1 MASGPTIGHLV
12 WLLSTK
18 WRTAV
23 DSAVAPFG
31 LTHAKYVVLATL
43 RDVTADVTAAD
54 VAARG
59 AGPSQRELADFAGLD
74 PVYVSKLAGGLEREG
89 LIERR
94 ADPRDTRIARLA
106 LTPRGVS
113 VIDDAVAV
121 VRPLMHQLTE
131 PLGGS
136 DGQPLE
142 ALARQLE
149 QLLAV
154 RPPEQAKETSWT
166 PQCSAPPSSARPR
179 KPTARS

>member
-1 MASGPTIGHLV
+1 MASEPTIGHLV

-43 RDVTADVTAAD
+43 RDVTA
-54 VAARG
+54 RG
-59 AGPSQRELADFAGLD
+59 AEPSQRELADFAGLD
-74 PVYVSKLAGGLEREG
+74 PVYVSKLAGGLERDG

-94 ADPRDTRIARLA
+94 ADSRDTRIARLA
-106 LTPRGVS
+106 LSPRGVG
-113 VIDDAVAV
+113 VTDDAVAV
-121 VRPLMHQLTE
+121 VRPLMHQLTQ
-131 PLGGS
+131 PLGGTDS
-136 DGQPLE
+136 PALE

-154 RPPEQAKETSWT
+154 KPQA
-166 PQCSAPPSSARPR
+166 
-179 KPTARS
+179 

>member
-1 MASGPTIGHLV
+1 METGRTIGHLV

-43 RDVTADVTAAD
+43 RDVTAGVAAD

-59 AGPSQRELADFAGLD
+59 AEPSQRELADFAGLD
-74 PVYVSKLAGGLEREG
+74 PVYVSKLAGGLERDG

-121 VRPLMHQLTE
+121 VRPLMHQLTQ

-136 DGQPLE
+136 GGQPLE

-154 RPPEQAKETSWT
+154 KPPE
-166 PQCSAPPSSARPR
+166 
-179 KPTARS
+179 

>member
-1 MASGPTIGHLV
+1 M

-31 LTHAKYVVLATL
+31 LTHAKYVVLATV
-43 RDVTADVTAAD
+43 RD

-59 AGPSQRELADFAGLD
+59 AEPSQRELADFAGLD
-74 PVYVSKLAGGLEREG
+74 PVYVSKLAGGLERDG

-121 VRPLMHQLTE
+121 VRPLMHQLTQ

-154 RPPEQAKETSWT
+154 KLPE
-166 PQCSAPPSSARPR
+166 
-179 KPTARS
+179 

>member
-1 MASGPTIGHLV
+1 MATVPTIGHLV

-43 RDVTADVTAAD
+43 RDVTA
-54 VAARG
+54 RG
-59 AGPSQRELADFAGLD
+59 ADPSRPSRPSQRELADFAGLD
-74 PVYVSKLAGGLEREG
+74 PVYVSKLAGGLERDG

-121 VRPLMHQLTE
+121 VRPLMHELTE

-154 RPPEQAKETSWT
+154 KPPE
-166 PQCSAPPSSARPR
+166 
-179 KPTARS
+179 

>member
-1 MASGPTIGHLV
+1 MTSGPTIGHLV

-43 RDVTADVTAAD
+43 RDVTADAD
-54 VAARG
+54 VAAARA

-74 PVYVSKLAGGLEREG
+74 PVYVSKLAGGLERDG

-121 VRPLMHQLTE
+121 VRPLMHQLTQ

-136 DGQPLE
+136 DGQLLE

-154 RPPEQAKETSWT
+154 KPPE
-166 PQCSAPPSSARPR
+166 
-179 KPTARS
+179 

>member
-1 MASGPTIGHLV
+1 MASEPTIGHLV

-43 RDVTADVTAAD
+43 RDVTA
-54 VAARG
+54 RG
-59 AGPSQRELADFAGLD
+59 AEPSQRELADFAGLD
-74 PVYVSKLAGGLEREG
+74 PVYVSKLAGGLERDG

-131 PLGGS
+131 PLGGL
-136 DGQPLE
+136 DGGPLE

-154 RPPEQAKETSWT
+154 
-166 PQCSAPPSSARPR
+166 
-179 KPTARS
+179 KPAE

>member
-1 MASGPTIGHLV
+1 MASEPTIGHLV

-43 RDVTADVTAAD
+43 RDVTA
-54 VAARG
+54 RG
-59 AGPSQRELADFAGLD
+59 AEPSQRELADFAGLD
-74 PVYVSKLAGGLEREG
+74 PVYVSKLAGGLERDG

-113 VIDDAVAV
+113 VIDAAVAV

-131 PLGGS
+131 PLGGL
-136 DGQPLE
+136 DGGPLE

-154 RPPEQAKETSWT
+154 
-166 PQCSAPPSSARPR
+166 
-179 KPTARS
+179 KPAE

>member
-1 MASGPTIGHLV
+1 MASEPTIGHLV

-43 RDVTADVTAAD
+43 RDVTA
-54 VAARG
+54 RG
-59 AGPSQRELADFAGLD
+59 AEPSQRELADFAGLD
-74 PVYVSKLAGGLEREG
+74 PVYVSKLAGGLERDG

-136 DGQPLE
+136 DGPALE
-142 ALARQLE
+142 AMARQLE

-154 RPPEQAKETSWT
+154 
-166 PQCSAPPSSARPR
+166 
-179 KPTARS
+179 KPAE

>member
-1 MASGPTIGHLV
+1 METIAMYIIYMASEPTIGHLV

-43 RDVTADVTAAD
+43 RDVTA
-54 VAARG
+54 RG
-59 AGPSQRELADFAGLD
+59 AEPSQRELADFAGLD
-74 PVYVSKLAGGLEREG
+74 PVYVSKLAGGLERDG
-89 LIERR
+89 LIERC
-94 ADPRDTRIARLA
+94 ADLHDTRIARLT
-106 LTPRGVS
+106 LTPRGVG

-121 VRPLMHQLTE
+121 VRPLMHHLTE
-131 PLGGS
+131 PLGGT
-136 DGQPLE
+136 DAPALE

-154 RPPEQAKETSWT
+154 KPAESLPE
-166 PQCSAPPSSARPR
+166 
-179 KPTARS
+179 

>member
-43 RDVTADVTAAD
+43 RDVTA
-54 VAARG
+54 RG
-59 AGPSQRELADFAGLD
+59 DEPSQRELADVAGLD
-74 PVYVSKLAGGLEREG
+74 PVYVSKLVGGLVRDR

-94 ADPRDTRIARLA
+94 ADARDTRIARLA
-106 LTPRGVS
+106 LTQRGVS
-113 VIDDAVAV
+113 VTDDAVAV
-121 VRPLMHQLTE
+121 VRALMHQLTE

-136 DGQPLE
+136 GGRRLA

-149 QLLAV
+149 ELLAV
-154 RPPEQAKETSWT
+154 KPPES
-166 PQCSAPPSSARPR
+166 PAR
-179 KPTARS
+179 

>member
-1 MASGPTIGHLV
+1 M

-43 RDVTADVTAAD
+43 RDVTARDVT
-54 VAARG
+54 G
-59 AGPSQRELADFAGLD
+59 GQPSQRELADFAGLD
-74 PVYVSKLAGGLEREG
+74 PVYVSKLVGGLERDG

-94 ADPRDTRIARLA
+94 ADPHDTRIARLA
-106 LTPRGVS
+106 LTTRGVS
-113 VIDDAVAV
+113 VVDDAVAV
-121 VRPLMHQLTE
+121 VRPLMCQLTE
-131 PLGGS
+131 PLDGPG
-136 DGQPLE
+136 GQPLE

-154 RPPEQAKETSWT
+154 KLPD
-166 PQCSAPPSSARPR
+166 
-179 KPTARS
+179 

>member
-1 MASGPTIGHLV
+1 VETGRTIGHLV

-31 LTHAKYVVLATL
+31 LTHAKYVVLATV
-43 RDVTADVTAAD
+43 RD

-59 AGPSQRELADFAGLD
+59 AEPSQRELADFAGLD
-74 PVYVSKLAGGLEREG
+74 PVYVSKLAGGLERDG

-121 VRPLMHQLTE
+121 VRPLMHQLTQ

-154 RPPEQAKETSWT
+154 KLPE
-166 PQCSAPPSSARPR
+166 
-179 KPTARS
+179 

>member
-1 MASGPTIGHLV
+1 MASEPTIGHLV

-43 RDVTADVTAAD
+43 RDVTA
-54 VAARG
+54 RG
-59 AGPSQRELADFAGLD
+59 AEPSQRELADFAGLD
-74 PVYVSKLAGGLEREG
+74 PVYVSKLAGGLERDA

-94 ADPRDTRIARLA
+94 ADLHDTRIARLA

-113 VIDDAVAV
+113 VIDAAVAV

-131 PLGGS
+131 PLGGL
-136 DGQPLE
+136 DGGPLE

-154 RPPEQAKETSWT
+154 
-166 PQCSAPPSSARPR
+166 
-179 KPTARS
+179 KPAE